1 MPTGETVTRD
11 EDLVTFHCR
20 GCGTRIIGSRA
31 NVGRGAPCPHCNRWV
46 VVPYGAKRFNREESS
61 DSRMQAAGSGA
72 VGAVGAD
79 VRKLSAEVNP
89 ASGREVTRSGMRWG
103 VWFWAGLAG
112 VAALAAVY
120 LTAHWWMGWL

>member
-1 MPTGETVTRD
+1 
-11 EDLVTFHCR
+11 
-20 GCGTRIIGSRA
+20 
-31 NVGRGAPCPHCNRWV
+31 V

-79 VRKLSAEVNP
+79 VRRLSAEANP
-89 ASGREVTRSGMRWG
+89 ASGREVSRSGMRWG
-103 VWFWAGLAG
+103 VWFLAGLAG

-120 LTAHWWMGWL
+120 LIAHWWMGWL